1 MHKYTHKLIRTYS
14 ILKHTHTH
22 LFISVHL
29 YADIMIF
36 PTPSHMPKHL
46 CHTCTLPFPVYT
58 HTTHT
63 HTHTHTTQHTHTHTH
78 THKPPP
84 HPPTTPPTH
93 THTHTHTHPHT
104 HTHVCLSHKC
114 YHEQGSTQ

>member
-58 HTTHT
+58 HP
-63 HTHTHTTQHTHTHTH
+63 HTHTT
-78 THKPPP
+78 
-84 HPPTTPPTH
+84 TPPQTPDRE
-93 THTHTHTHPHT
+93 TRPDCCAARVSFLWVILTS
-104 HTHVCLSHKC
+104 SHLVVLGPLI
-114 YHEQGSTQ
+114 HQSLVV